1 MIAFSI
7 LMMVPAF
14 LLALLRPVIV
24 MVNIVVIVIGVIIVL
39 IIVTAN
45 TLRIGAPS
53 YQRLYLF

>member
-1 MIAFSI
+1 
-7 LMMVPAF
+7 MMVPAF